1 MRIPNLSL
9 QSFLPLF
16 SNWNGRIVVEQFDEK
31 GNYVPLEKGYYDLP
45 EDREIYN
52 AKVISVDAKD
62 DALHVLIE
70 GRRRQTYFVGLQK
83 DVKLG
88 DIVYEAG
95 GLVYKNIR
103 KLEVTTKNYE
113 IINRFIGKDFFFSED
128 AAKRE
133 TNRRLARSKGMMVNV
148 RYK

>member
-1 MRIPNLSL
+1 MKIPSLTL

-31 GNYVPLEKGYYDLP
+31 GNYVPVEKGYYNLP
-45 EDREIYN
+45 EDRELYN
-52 AKVISVDAKD
+52 ARVLSLDAQG

-70 GRRRQTYFVGLQK
+70 GRRRQTFFVGLQK
-83 DVKLG
+83 DVKIG
-88 DIVYEAG
+88 DVVYEAG
-95 GLVYKNIR
+95 SLVYKDVR
-103 KLEVTTKNYE
+103 KLKVTDNNYE
-113 IINRFIGKDFFFSED
+113 IVSRFIGKDFFFSED

>member
-1 MRIPNLSL
+1 MKIPSLTL

-31 GNYVPLEKGYYDLP
+31 GNYVPVEKGYYNLP
-45 EDREIYN
+45 EDRELYN
-52 AKVISVDAKD
+52 ARVLSLDAQGD
-62 DALHVLIE
+62 SLHVLIE

-83 DVKLG
+83 DVKIG
-88 DIVYEAG
+88 DVVYEAG
-95 GLVYKNIR
+95 SLVYKDVR
-103 KLEVTTKNYE
+103 RLKVTGSNYDV
-113 IINRFIGKDFFFSED
+113 ISNFIGKDFFFSED

-133 TNRRLARSKGMMVNV
+133 TNRRLTRSKGMIVNV